1 MGGPR
6 KYRVTLVLAYS
17 LGYPPPIFSS
27 KKMGEMRL
35 EIDEPYFFFFYSAVQ
50 STFFAHCLSM
60 IEFIQN
66 STNSSYVFGKVP
78 KRFNH
83 LFL

>member
-6 KYRVTLVLAYS
+6 IYRVTLVLAYS

-35 EIDEPYFFFFYSAVQ
+35 EIDEPYFFFLL
-50 STFFAHCLSM
+50 LS
-60 IEFIQN
+60 
-66 STNSSYVFGKVP
+66 SSVY
-78 KRFNH
+78 
-83 LFL
+83 FLCTLS